1 MKPDHARA
9 LANSALPT
17 LADASS
23 IAAVA
28 HNDLSLSTELLNVQL
43 KLHLL
48 TTEHLVLSHGFY
60 MTTAIWETLNKDIV
74 EHFLEYWGL
83 GCN

>member
-9 LANSALPT
+9 LANSALPA

-28 HNDLSLSTELLNVQL
+28 PNDLSLATELLNVQL

-60 MTTAIWETLNKDIV
+60 MTTPPYGR
-74 EHFLEYWGL
+74 H
-83 GCN
+83 

>member
-1 MKPDHARA
+1 MLPGVSMKPDHARA
-9 LANSALPT
+9 LAYSVLPA

-28 HNDLSLSTELLNVQL
+28 PNDLSLATELLNVQL

-48 TTEHLVLSHGFY
+48 TTEHLALNHGFY
-60 MTTAIWETLNKDIV
+60 MTTPPYGR
-74 EHFLEYWGL
+74 H
-83 GCN
+83 

>member
-9 LANSALPT
+9 LANSALPA

-28 HNDLSLSTELLNVQL
+28 PNDLSLATELLNVQL
-43 KLHLL
+43 KLPSSDYRTPSAESWFL
-48 TTEHLVLSHGFY
+48 Y
-60 MTTAIWETLNKDIV
+60 DNPAIWETLNKDIV
-74 EHFLEYWGL
+74 ELSSNTG
-83 GCN
+83 G